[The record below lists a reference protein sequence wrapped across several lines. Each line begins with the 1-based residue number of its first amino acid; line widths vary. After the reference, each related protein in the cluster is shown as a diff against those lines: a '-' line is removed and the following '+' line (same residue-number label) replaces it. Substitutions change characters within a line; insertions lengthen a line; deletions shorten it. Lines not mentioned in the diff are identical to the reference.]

1 MPLTSGK
8 ETSRRQVQSWW
19 WAVSPVPRGKR
30 TDLPRCW
37 SHRYTMGTL
46 GSFEV
51 SPQAARESLS
61 FFFDYLYTCYC
72 PLNTPCSEG
81 RLLFLL
87 PKTKDIQEARNTP
100 GCLTDVHELFP
111 LIQRQMYLYYCSSLT
126 AQN

>member
-81 RLLFLL
+81 RLLFLHVYHLHISHYML
-87 PKTKDIQEARNTP
+87 P
-100 GCLTDVHELFP
+100 VHSKGIGSFICELP
-111 LIQRQMYLYYCSSLT
+111 CI
-126 AQN
+126 